1 MSDPAAS
8 ASKPAAVKAQS
19 PSPDQPMEPNDD
31 HVHLSD
37 LFSAE
42 ELVDRLV
49 GAVSKSDVAAC
60 LFYIRQLE
68 MRKNLDLVNHPRES
82 SSGSGTAG
90 NNALPEQC

>member
-1 MSDPAAS
+1 MLDPVAS
-8 ASKPAAVKAQS
+8 TSKARVKAQS

-31 HVHLSD
+31 QVNLSD
-37 LFSAE
+37 LFSGE
-42 ELVDRLV
+42 DLVDRLV

-82 SSGSGTAG
+82 SGFKFSRR
-90 NNALPEQC
+90 